1 MFSEA
6 DAEAPP
12 DSDGQVG
19 DSPTAIGDSPA
30 TAQGAA
36 ANVNS
41 SVLTMQTLQTAIEFA
56 TVSTACPLRLLVL
69 FLRNHP
75 KACEL
80 QAMD

>member
-19 DSPTAIGDSPA
+19 DSPANAIGDSPA

-36 ANVNS
+36 ANANI
-41 SVLTMQTLQTAIEFA
+41 SVLKTMQTLQTMS
-56 TVSTACPLRLLVL
+56 V
-69 FLRNHP
+69 
-75 KACEL
+75 
-80 QAMD
+80 

>member
-19 DSPTAIGDSPA
+19 DSPATAIGDNPA

-36 ANVNS
+36 ANANNS
-41 SVLTMQTLQTAIEFA
+41 ERHGPRSFTEDNADHSRCNLTA
-56 TVSTACPLRLLVL
+56 LL
-69 FLRNHP
+69 
-75 KACEL
+75 
-80 QAMD
+80 